1 MKYHG
6 ELSCENM
13 ISSRVKII
21 CYVHMWNDHR
31 STIGLYN
38 KSRLSQ
44 KKLLKWNGF
53 WYFIG
58 VYIINRTFHGRLEIQ
73 YFSSRLISYFASER
87 SERVKYYSPL
97 EDKFHISARPCNIL
111 YIKLIHWTVIY
122 PVDSAIHFELL
133 AYEDNTAFCL
143 PVLQFFPVYPATQL
157 QL

>member
-6 ELSCENM
+6 ELSRENM
-13 ISSRVKII
+13 ISSQAKII
-21 CYVHMWNDHR
+21 CYLHMWNDHR
-31 STIGLYN
+31 SAIGLYN

-58 VYIINRTFHGRLEIQ
+58 VYIINRTLHERLEIQ
-73 YFSSRLISYFASER
+73 YFSSRLLSAVSER

-97 EDKFHISARPCNIL
+97 EEKFHISARPCNIL
-111 YIKLIHWTVIY
+111 YIQLIRWTVIY
-122 PVDSAIHFELL
+122 PMDSA
-133 AYEDNTAFCL
+133 NNAFCL

>member
-6 ELSCENM
+6 ELSRENM
-13 ISSRVKII
+13 ISSQAKII
-21 CYVHMWNDHR
+21 CYLHIWNDHR
-31 STIGLYN
+31 SAIGLYN

-58 VYIINRTFHGRLEIQ
+58 VYIINRTLHERFEIQ
-73 YFSSRLISYFASER
+73 YFSSRLMSAANEWNIIHHSKRNFISPRGHVISSIFNWSTGQWFIRWIALSIFELPASE
-87 SERVKYYSPL
+87 
-97 EDKFHISARPCNIL
+97 
-111 YIKLIHWTVIY
+111 
-122 PVDSAIHFELL
+122 
-133 AYEDNTAFCL
+133 DNNAFCL